1 MNIKRIFSIC
11 VIVLMLALLLASCCF
26 YSSLAHEHIVV
37 ADNAVAPS
45 CAASGLTAGAHC
57 SECGLILVKQEIV
70 PASEEHTYD
79 DRYDAVCNI
88 CSHER
93 YIDCPHANI
102 ELLPAKAATCSET
115 GLTEGKRC
123 FTCGIIV
130 LAQNVTERIPHTDGE
145 WITDKEPTETET
157 GKKHQVCAFCGEAL
171 REEII
176 PMIVILAYEVNDDGI
191 TCTVTGLGPDRKASL
206 RIPEYLDGYT
216 VSAIGAEAFANQTH
230 ITEIIIPQTVT
241 TIGDKAFYGCTGLSE
256 ITIPESVTLI
266 GSYIFQNASN
276 LSTVYYN
283 STYGSPANHPLNAKG
298 ITKVVFGGT
307 TVPQYALYCSGKVK
321 EVEIK
326 DSVTSIGTNAF
337 YGCDNLESVIIGN
350 GVKTIGSYAFF
361 NCSSLKTIVIPDSV
375 TAIGYQQ
382 FAGCSS
388 LTSVVMSANVKEI
401 NDYMFNNC
409 VSLTSIVIPNS
420 ITEIGAYAFRG
431 CESLTNIDI
440 PDSIRH
446 IDRYAFRDCTNLTSI
461 SFSGT
466 VEQWDAI
473 SKDIDWDSY
482 MAEYT
487 VYCTD
492 ENIAKNTA

>member
-26 YSSLAHEHIVV
+26 DSSLAHEHIVV

-45 CAASGLTAGAHC
+45 CASTGLTAGTHC
-57 SECGLILVKQEIV
+57 SECGQILVKQEIV

-79 DRYDAVCNI
+79 DGYDAVCNI
-88 CSHER
+88 CSYDR
-93 YIDCPHANI
+93 YVDCTHADTG
-102 ELLPAKAATCSET
+102 LLPAKAATCSET

-157 GKKHQVCAFCGEAL
+157 GKKHQVCAFCGEAI

-191 TCTVTGLGPDRKASL
+191 TCTVTGVGPDRKASL
-206 RIPEYLDGYT
+206 RIPEYIDGYRVT
-216 VSAIGAEAFANQTH
+216 AIGAEAFANQTH
-230 ITEIIIPQTVT
+230 VTKIIIPETVT
-241 TIGDKAFYGCTGLSE
+241 TIGDKAFYGCTGLTE
-256 ITIPESVTLI
+256 ITIPASVTDI
-266 GSYIFQNASN
+266 GSYVFKNASN

-283 STYGSPANHPLNAKG
+283 STYGSPANHPLNGGG

-307 TVPQYALYCSGKVK
+307 KVPQYALYCSGKVK

-350 GVKTIGSYAFF
+350 GVKTIGSYAFL

-382 FAGCSS
+382 FLGCSS
-388 LTSVVMSANVKEI
+388 LTSVVMSSGVKEI
-401 NDYMFNNC
+401 VDYMFSAC
-409 VSLTSIVIPNS
+409 SSLTSIVIPNS
-420 ITEIGAYAFRG
+420 ITDIGAYAFQN

-440 PDSIRH
+440 PDSVDRLE
-446 IDRYAFRDCTNLTSI
+446 RYAFDGCTNLTSI
-461 SFSGT
+461 TFAGT
-466 VEQWDAI
+466 VEQWNAI
-473 SKDIDWDSY
+473 SKDPAWDLK

-492 ENIAKNTA
+492 GNIAKNTA